1 LQIIDT
7 STAPL
12 ARQITIR
19 TVMRTVLDHG
29 PISRAALAR
38 ITGLSKQTISEVV
51 RELEEGGW
59 LRVTG
64 RTQGNVGRSAVTYE
78 IQARRA
84 LVFGADLGGTKIH
97 AALADMAGGIVSET
111 LEQTDPRGGRH
122 VIEQIAR
129 LSGSLAESAGVE
141 TRFIRVGA
149 VGIPGAF
156 NPHTK
161 RLIMVPNIADFEQLA
176 FEEELGARVG
186 FPIIAGNDVN
196 MAAKGEQWLG
206 EGRSADSFVFIA
218 VGTGIGMGIIN
229 ERKIISGARGAAG
242 EISTLPLGA
251 DPYDARTFKSGALE
265 SAISSA
271 AICARYTALG
281 GQGDL
286 SVREIFDRIGS
297 GDAIAIATIDEVARI
312 LAQAILAVAA
322 VVDPEK
328 IVFGGSIGV
337 RTELVER
344 VVHYLAR
351 CMPAPIECTIS
362 KLGSGA
368 GLFGTIATALDRL
381 REGLFELPHLPA
393 ESVSSKNMEQG
404 A

>member
-1 LQIIDT
+1 MIDT
-7 STAPL
+7 STAPM
-12 ARQITIR
+12 ARQITLR

-29 PISRAALAR
+29 PISRAELAR
-38 ITGLSKQTISEVV
+38 ITGISKQTMSEVV
-51 RELEEGGW
+51 RELEEADW

-78 IQARRA
+78 IQVRRA
-84 LVFGADLGGTKIH
+84 LVFGVDLGGTKIH

-111 LEQTDPRGGRH
+111 VEMTDPRGGKH

-129 LSGSLAESAGVE
+129 LSASLAESAGVDA
-141 TRFIRVGA
+141 RSIRVGA

-156 NPHTK
+156 NPRTK
-161 RLIMVPNIADFEQLA
+161 RLIMVPNIAGFEQLA
-176 FEEELGARVG
+176 FEEELGASVG
-186 FPIIAGNDVN
+186 FKIIAGNDVN

-206 EGRSADSFVFIA
+206 EGRTADSFVFIA

-265 SAISSA
+265 STMSSA
-271 AICARYTALG
+271 AICARYAALG
-281 GQGDL
+281 GEGDL

-297 GDAIAIATIDEVARI
+297 GDAIAIATIDEVART
-312 LAQAILAVAA
+312 LAEAILAVAA
-322 VVDPEK
+322 VLDPEK

-351 CMPAPIECTIS
+351 CMPDPIECTIS

-381 REGLFELPHLPA
+381 REGLFELPNLS
-393 ESVSSKNMEQG
+393 EDNVSSADLEQS